1 MHPAIVIGG
10 KSIHQCSTSANSR
23 LAEGQTR
30 PTVTTEGVFFSP
42 EFVHRPYQNSGHTG
56 GSFFFTRIW
65 SQTVPKFRTYR
76 RIFLFHQNLVADL
89 IATVIGEDLVVWTLL
104 SSFPRSVGQL
114 LKLPPYCSGPGGFS
128 RSCPP
133 SILRWDGLQ
142 GFGQFLYP
150 PKGGIFSE
158 RADAFVISSNR
169 QT

>member
-1 MHPAIVIGG
+1 MVRDRTKILGHTGGSFFFTPIG
-10 KSIHQCSTSANSR
+10 
-23 LAEGQTR
+23 L
-30 PTVTTEGVFFSP
+30 
-42 EFVHRPYQNSGHTG
+42 RPYRNFGTYRRVFLFPPELVRDRTKILGHTG